1 MSDMELVLDIL
12 QLGLGVAV
20 LLVVL
25 IKRGPSKRAGKRS
38 EIAMMAV
45 DYAEQMG
52 GESAQKLAHAIGAAQ
67 RIDAADNGKRDF
79 SDAELRI
86 EIEATLARRA
96 K

>member
-1 MSDMELVLDIL
+1 MEQILDIMQVL
-12 QLGLGVAV
+12 LTLGVLLAV
-20 LLVVL
+20 VVR
-25 IKRGPSKRAGKRS
+25 RGPAKRAGKRS

-52 GESAQKLAHAIGAAQ
+52 GTPAEKLVHAIQAAQ

-86 EIEATLARRA
+86 EIEATVARR
-96 K
+96 KR